1 MICVAC
7 NGTGEW
13 PDLKLNAADFLNVS
27 ISLSC
32 ECGASYLF
40 PEDAE
45 RCCERCSVCDA
56 VKCHSQ
62 EMNQAW
68 NDNHYRGDSK
78 NLCPHP
84 EQEGHGETCTCM
96 GSKFRIKGSGTP
108 RRSPRDQRE
117 DHPDGG

>member
-1 MICVAC
+1 MICPVC
-7 NGTGEW
+7 SGSGEML
-13 PDLKLNAADFLNVS
+13 DLKLEAAAFLKEP
-27 ISLSC
+27 ISMSC

-62 EMNQAW
+62 EMNRAW

-78 NLCPHP
+78 TLCPHP
-84 EQEGHGETCTCM
+84 EQEWHGETCTCM
-96 GSKFRIKGSGTP
+96 GNKFRVKGSGTP

-117 DHPDGG
+117 DYPDGG